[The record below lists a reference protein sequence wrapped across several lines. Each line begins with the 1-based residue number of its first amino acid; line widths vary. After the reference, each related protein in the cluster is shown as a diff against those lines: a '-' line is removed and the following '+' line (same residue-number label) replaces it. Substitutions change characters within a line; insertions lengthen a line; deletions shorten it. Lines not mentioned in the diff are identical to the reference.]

1 MARKIISAA
10 FYVIYTVLLTACANC
25 FCYVRDNLYSLFY
38 IVPIFIL
45 INLIAGFF
53 ALKTRNVRLRF
64 CHHGAIL
71 LCVFFL
77 SALASVA
84 FHIVLA
90 FKTIPDD
97 YMTFI
102 WSAVVCILSLA
113 LVFWN
118 GILCVYLTSL
128 QLGIKLRVIGIICGL
143 IPVANLVAL
152 FFIVKTALCECYFE
166 AKKEETN
173 CKRHSDAVC
182 KTKYPILLVH
192 GVFFR
197 DTKFFNYWGRI
208 PRELKANGA
217 EIYYGNHPSAAS
229 IENSAK
235 ELAAR
240 IEEILKESGAEKV
253 NIIAHSKGGL
263 DCRYAI
269 SKLGMA
275 PNVASLTTINTPHRG
290 CAFADYL
297 LGGAPD
303 SLKNKLANTYNGAL
317 KKLGEEQSD
326 FLAAV
331 YDLTASYLTELDAAM
346 PAPEGVYCQ
355 SVGSVLQK
363 ASGGKFPLNFSY
375 HLVKFFDEKNDGLV
389 GEESFKWGEK
399 YTLLTPTHR
408 RGISHGDMIDLNRQN
423 IRGFDVREFYVNLVS
438 DLKNRGL

>member
-1 MARKIISAA
+1 MISVAV
-10 FYVIYTVLLTACANC
+10 YVIYTVLLTVCANC
-25 FCYVRDNLYSLFY
+25 FCYVRGNLYSLFY

-45 INLIAGFF
+45 INLTAGFF
-53 ALKTRNVRLRF
+53 ALKTKNFRLKF

-84 FHIVLA
+84 IQLALA
-90 FKTIPDD
+90 FETIPDD

-102 WSAVVCILSLA
+102 WSAVVCVLSLA

-128 QLGIKLRVIGIICGL
+128 QLGIKLRIIGIICGL
-143 IPVANLVAL
+143 IPIANLVAL

-166 AKKEETN
+166 AKKEEIN
-173 CKRHSDAVC
+173 RKRRDDAVC

-208 PRELKANGA
+208 PRELKTNGA

-235 ELAAR
+235 EITQR
-240 IEEILKESGAEKV
+240 IEEIRRESGAEKV

-269 SKLGMA
+269 SKLGAA
-275 PNVASLTTINTPHRG
+275 PYIASLTTINTPHRG

-297 LGGAPD
+297 LGGAPA
-303 SLKNKLANTYNGAL
+303 SLKNKLADTYNGTL
-317 KKLGEEQSD
+317 KKLGEPHSD

-331 YDLTASYLTELDAAM
+331 YDLTASYLTELDASM

-355 SVGSVLQK
+355 SVGSVLEK
-363 ASGGKFPLNFSY
+363 ANGGKFPLNFSY

-399 YTLLTPTHR
+399 YTLLKPPHR

-423 IRGFDVREFYVNLVS
+423 IRDFDVREFYVNLVS